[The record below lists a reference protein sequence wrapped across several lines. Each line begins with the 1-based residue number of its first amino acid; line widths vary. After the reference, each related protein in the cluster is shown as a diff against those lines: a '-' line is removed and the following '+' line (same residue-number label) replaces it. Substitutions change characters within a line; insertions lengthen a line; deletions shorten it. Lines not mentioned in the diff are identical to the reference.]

1 MNVDEFIEFFLEI
14 FEDIEQ
20 ESINGDTEFKLL
32 EQWDSLAALNMIAM
46 IDQEYSVTITGKD
59 IMKVNTVSELVD
71 LIVAKKQK
79 IITYRAG
86 GVFSLGEAPGFSGIP
101 YAVSRTAR
109 PMNKAAQKWL
119 RDEKLKTKEKMT
131 TPHIR
136 PARPNRVPA
145 QT

>member
-1 MNVDEFIEFFLEI
+1 MDVSEFIAFFLEI

-32 EQWDSLAALNMIAM
+32 EQWDSLVALNMIAM

-79 IITYRAG
+79 
-86 GVFSLGEAPGFSGIP
+86 
-101 YAVSRTAR
+101 
-109 PMNKAAQKWL
+109 M
-119 RDEKLKTKEKMT
+119 D
-131 TPHIR
+131 
-136 PARPNRVPA
+136 
-145 QT
+145 